1 METKGWSED
10 EIETAA
16 RMYAAGE
23 SYQSI
28 GAAISK
34 HPDAVWHYIR
44 RHPERFISES
54 ERKGILQGKK
64 TALPIPR
71 YTRRCHDC
79 GAPTTDY
86 RCPRCWAR
94 LRRAGGYAPTGEVSD
109 MDTVAYGP
117 AQ

>member
-1 METKGWSED
+1 MGMRGWTRE

-23 SYQSI
+23 SYRSI
-28 GAAISK
+28 GAAIRK
-34 HPDAVWHYIR
+34 HPDAVRFYI
-44 RHPERFISES
+44 HAHIEFFPEP
-54 ERKGILQGKK
+54 QGKK
-64 TALPIPR
+64 DLPRGKASYRQIPR
-71 YTRRCHDC
+71 YMRRCHDC

-94 LRRAGGYAPTGEVSD
+94 LRRAGGYSPTGEVSD

>member
-1 METKGWSED
+1 MGIRGWTKD

-16 RMYAAGE
+16 RMYAAGD
-23 SYQSI
+23 SYRVI
-28 GAAISK
+28 GAAIRK
-34 HPDAVWHYIR
+34 HPDAVRYYIR
-44 RHPERFISES
+44 AHIELFPEPQEKNSLPR
-54 ERKGILQGKK
+54 GK
-64 TALPIPR
+64 ASYRQIPR
-71 YTRRCHDC
+71 YMRRCHDC

-94 LRRAGGYAPTGEVSD
+94 LRRAGGYSPTGEVSD

>member
-1 METKGWSED
+1 MGMRGWNRD

-23 SYQSI
+23 SCRSI
-28 GAAISK
+28 GAAIRK
-34 HPDAVWHYIR
+34 HPDTVRHYIR
-44 RHPERFISES
+44 AHLEFFPEQ
-54 ERKGILQGKK
+54 QGKSYK
-64 TALPIPR
+64 PRDKALYKQISR
-71 YTRRCHDC
+71 YKRRCHDC

-94 LRRAGGYAPTGEVSD
+94 LRRAGRYSPTGEVSD
-109 MDTVAYGP
+109 MDTVAYGS

>member
-1 METKGWSED
+1 MGMRGWNRD

-23 SYQSI
+23 SYRSI
-28 GAAISK
+28 GAAIRK
-34 HPDAVWHYIR
+34 HPDAVRFYIHAHIESFPEPQGKNDIR
-44 RHPERFISES
+44 RGKALYKQIS
-54 ERKGILQGKK
+54 
-64 TALPIPR
+64 R
-71 YTRRCHDC
+71 YMRRCHDC

-94 LRRAGGYAPTGEVSD
+94 LRRTGGYAPTGEASD
-109 MDTVAYGP
+109 IDTVAYGP

>member
-1 METKGWSED
+1 MRGWNRD

-16 RMYAAGE
+16 RMYAN
-23 SYQSI
+23 
-28 GAAISK
+28 GAAFRVIGIALQKPADTVK
-34 HPDAVWHYIR
+34 HYVRA
-44 RHPERFISES
+44 HPERFISKS
-54 ERKGILQGKK
+54 ERIGILQGKK
-64 TALPIPR
+64 AALPIPR

-86 RCPRCWAR
+86 RCPRCWTR
-94 LRRAGGYAPTGEVSD
+94 LRRTGGYAPTGEVSD

>member
-1 METKGWSED
+1 MGMRGWNRN

-23 SYQSI
+23 SYRSI
-28 GAAISK
+28 GAALRK
-34 HPDAVWHYIR
+34 HPNTVWYYIR
-44 RHPERFISES
+44 THPEFFPEPQEKNNLPR
-54 ERKGILQGKK
+54 GK
-64 TALPIPR
+64 ASYRQFPR
-71 YTRRCHDC
+71 YMRRCHDC
-79 GAPTTDY
+79 GRPTTDY

-94 LRRAGGYAPTGEVSD
+94 LRRAGGYSPTGEASG